1 MLQVRIVNLM
11 ERIISGSLVT
21 SESFRQQFLTQTQIS
36 KCLAEMG
43 KESTF
48 ELESGRQIRNGY
60 MGLVVKISNTLLAQ
74 LKSEPQQNPTQI
86 ENSSNDSQQDTT
98 SDKGQR
104 VVSEFLQKNEFADIW
119 QAWVEGGLLASNE
132 LNSRKLGAGQRGKAE
147 EESEEED

>member
-1 MLQVRIVNLM
+1 
-11 ERIISGSLVT
+11 
-21 SESFRQQFLTQTQIS
+21 
-36 KCLAEMG
+36 MG

-104 VVSEFLQKNEFADIW
+104 VVSEFLQKNEFAEFW